1 MRTLENTILHF
12 NQYEISLKKLFQG
25 WTKDTNSHESTIIR
39 YYVDFKK
46 EFKLPKTYSS
56 DEIMSELI
64 AEYVENQLIIL
75 ACVVLLENA
84 IMQKVISEKEIP
96 LDLQEL
102 YSVMADEDLLW
113 SFLLKYSEKVEILNR

>member
-12 NQYEISLKKLFQG
+12 NKYEISLKKLFEG

-46 EFKLPKTYSS
+46 GFKLPKTYSS

-64 AEYVENQLIIL
+64 TEYVENKLIIL
-75 ACVVLLENA
+75 ACIALLENA
-84 IMQKVISEKEIP
+84 IIKKVVSEKDIP

-102 YSVMADEDLLW
+102 YRVMPDEDLLW
-113 SFLLKYSEKVEILNR
+113 SFLLKYSEKVEILN